1 MDTVLR
7 FNVYP
12 EMWKRLALRSFGKVV
27 NTNNNMAAFA
37 ADARTLLDGLILEDD
52 NDLVELFM
60 QYMVEE
66 MDLRE
71 QDRLSRKR
79 LDLNALSDERFVAAV
94 A

>member
-1 MDTVLR
+1 
-7 FNVYP
+7 
-12 EMWKRLALRSFGKVV
+12 
-27 NTNNNMAAFA
+27 MAAFA

-52 NDLVELFM
+52 DDLEELFM

>member
-1 MDTVLR
+1 
-7 FNVYP
+7 
-12 EMWKRLALRSFGKVV
+12 
-27 NTNNNMAAFA
+27 MAAFA

-52 NDLVELFM
+52 NDLEELFM

>member
-1 MDTVLR
+1 
-7 FNVYP
+7 
-12 EMWKRLALRSFGKVV
+12 
-27 NTNNNMAAFA
+27 MAAFA
-37 ADARTLLDGLILEDD
+37 ADAWTLLDGPILEDD
-52 NDLVELFM
+52 DDLEELFM

-79 LDLNALSDERFVAAV
+79 LDLNALLDERFVAAV